1 MPSRFRDALLAA
13 GFLVML
19 GGCRSNAI
27 EVTTSFDPVATFPSQ
42 ATFTWD
48 EGASKLPDDP
58 RIRELNLASLIQEA
72 ADGAFAARGYRR
84 VAASPADYRL
94 VYEVGENRWHGPEGT
109 TSIFSVSLR
118 LIDAKS
124 NRHVWFGFGRAEVQV
139 GLARE
144 ERAQRLREALDRMLE
159 KFPPSRQSS

>member
-1 MPSRFRDALLAA
+1 MPSPCRDALLAA
-13 GFLVML
+13 VFLVML
-19 GGCRSNAI
+19 AGCRSNGV

-48 EGASKLPDDP
+48 DGASKLPDDP
-58 RIRELNLASLIQEA
+58 RIRELNLDSLIKEA
-72 ADGAFAARGYRR
+72 ANGAFGVRGYRR
-84 VAASPADYRL
+84 VAAAPADYRL

-124 NRHVWFGFGRAEVQV
+124 NRHVWFGFGRAEVHA
-139 GLARE
+139 GRTRE
-144 ERAQRLREALDRMLE
+144 ERAQRLREAMDRMLAS
-159 KFPPSRQSS
+159 FPPSQRSS